1 MHINLDLYRT
11 FYAVA
16 TQLSFSK
23 AAKALFISQSAVSQ
37 NISSLEM
44 ALETKLF
51 QRSTKRVSLTPEGET
66 LLSHIEPA
74 INSILRGEQ
83 QLTEYKDLTRGHL
96 HIGVSDTICK
106 YYLIDY
112 LKAFHEVYQGI
123 DIEITNRTSIQ
134 CVQLLKNNQVDL
146 ILTNLPN
153 DELGSNM
160 EVIETRSFKDIVI
173 APTTYKELRTGKV
186 TLEELA
192 NYPVLLLDKQSST
205 TRFLQKEYEKSNIAL
220 KPAIELGSIDLLVEM
235 TKIGLGITF
244 IPDYVYRE
252 DPGYYMVD
260 TEISLPKRKLA
271 IATRKNTPVGI
282 ATSKFIDL
290 ILDKPFQR

>member
-1 MHINLDLYRT
+1 MQINLELYRT

-16 TQLSFSK
+16 SQLSFSK
-23 AAKALFISQSAVSQ
+23 AAQSLFISQSAVSQ
-37 NISSLEM
+37 NISSLES

-51 QRSTKRVSLTPEGET
+51 LRSTKKVSLTPEGQT
-66 LLSHIEPA
+66 LLLHIEPA
-74 INSILRGEQ
+74 INSILRGQQ

-112 LKAFHEVYQGI
+112 LKAFHEKYQGI

-134 CVQLLKNNQVDL
+134 CVELLKNNQVDL

-153 DELGSNM
+153 DELTANM
-160 EVIETRSFKDIVI
+160 DVIETRSFKDIVI
-173 APTTYKELRTGKV
+173 APSSYKELKGRPV
-186 TLEELA
+186 PLEEIA
-192 NYPVLLLDKQSST
+192 TYPVLLLDKQSST
-205 TRFLQKEYEKSNIAL
+205 TRFLQSEYEKSDISL

-235 TKIGLGITF
+235 AKIGLGITF
-244 IPDYVYRE
+244 IPDYVYRP
-252 DPGYYMVD
+252 DPGYFILD
-260 TEISLPKRKLA
+260 TKVALPTRKLA
-271 IATRKNTPVGI
+271 IATSKNSPVGI

-290 ILDKPFQR
+290 IVDKPSQQ